1 MMDESGRSGRARETR
16 PLRSAPPGA
25 SGDREALEAV
35 SPERALALASSILQR
50 HASAVS
56 AEVRGADDSL
66 VGVVTRRG

>member
-1 MMDESGRSGRARETR
+1 MSYFCYLESADGSR
-16 PLRSAPPGA
+16 LHL
-25 SGDREALEAV
+25 EALEAV

-66 VGVVTRRG
+66 VGVVTHRG